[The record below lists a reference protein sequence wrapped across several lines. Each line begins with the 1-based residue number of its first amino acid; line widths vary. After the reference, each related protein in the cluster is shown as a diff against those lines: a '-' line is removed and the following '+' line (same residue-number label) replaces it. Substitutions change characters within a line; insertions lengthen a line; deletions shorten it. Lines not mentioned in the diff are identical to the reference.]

1 MSKMLFSL
9 IIVFAGLVSGYL
21 VQVFTDRKIISLN
34 FSVKK
39 LRKNIQI
46 ITLSAIVPLTVV
58 ISVWIA
64 PIKHLEIFSLPLFGV
79 FAILL
84 GGIVSYII
92 SGILKM
98 NRDQRG
104 VYTIAGGFVNMGSL
118 GGLISFI
125 LLGEKGFALVA
136 FYQLFEKFIYF
147 LIGFPFAKNH
157 SIHNSE
163 NKSVK
168 SFFLDVVRDPVITIN
183 MAALILGS
191 FFNLAG
197 IVRPDFLG
205 KVNYILVPLSSFL
218 LIFSIGLAIKFGR
231 MKQYIS
237 AGLILVLL
245 KSVLVPAVVFSLAF
259 ITGLGKIENGLVLKF
274 LLILSSMPVAFIAM
288 IPPTIYDMDLDLANT
303 CWFFSTMS
311 LVVTVPVIAVLL
323 PLIG

>member
-1 MSKMLFSL
+1 MDKMFFSL
-9 IIVFAGLVSGYL
+9 LIVFAGLVSGYL
-21 VQVFTDRKIISLN
+21 LQVLADRKKVASGFSL
-34 FSVKK
+34 KK

-46 ITLSAIVPLTVV
+46 MTLSVIVPLTVV

-64 PIKHLEIFSLPLFGV
+64 PLKHLEIFSLPLFGV

-84 GGIVSYII
+84 GGTVSYFI
-92 SGILKM
+92 SGILNM
-98 NRDQRG
+98 NRVQRG
-104 VYTIAGGFVNMGSL
+104 VYTIAGGFVNMGSM

-125 LLGEKGFALVA
+125 LLGETGFALVA

-157 SIHNSE
+157 SRHHSE
-163 NKSVK
+163 DKSVK
-168 SFFLDVVRDPVITIN
+168 SFFLDVVKDPVITIN

-191 FFNLAG
+191 VFNLTR

-218 LIFSIGLAIKFGR
+218 LIFTIGLALKFGK

-245 KSVLVPAVVFSLAF
+245 KSVFVPAVVFFLAF
-259 ITGLGKIENGLVLKF
+259 ITGLGKIENGLILKF

-288 IPPTIYDMDLDLANT
+288 IPPAIYDMDLDLANT

-311 LVVTVPVIAVLL
+311 LIVTVPVIAVLL